1 MTFCANA
8 VSLARFMNFSADIGT
23 VKGVGKVRAEY
34 FRALGVATV
43 GALLRFYPRAYED
56 WSNILPIERCPI
68 GENVCIKGTLLYP
81 LKNERVRGGMLI
93 AKGSVTDGD
102 NIVAVT
108 FFNNKYIT
116 SMLKSGEEYLFYG
129 KITLG
134 KYSAREMVSPMFISV
149 KQSKAILPIYPQNQK
164 ITSRQ
169 IRSAVEAVLA
179 DKTEIPEIL
188 PPYIL
193 KKYSL
198 VSLDTAIRQIHF
210 PKSSQD
216 LQDARNRLIFDE
228 LFILQLS
235 LLRLKD
241 ANSIV
246 KTENKIKIDYTEEF
260 FGLLPFKPTDA
271 QIKAV
276 NAAISDMKSG
286 KQMNRLLQ
294 GDVGSGKT
302 AVAAA
307 LVYTCAKN
315 GMQSALMAP
324 TEVLAVQHFETFSK
338 LFQSSGI
345 NCRLLTGSTKQA
357 EKNQIKESLKNGE
370 IDLIIGTHAL
380 IQDDVEFAKLG
391 LVITDEQHRFG
402 VKQRTGLCSKG
413 ENPHVY
419 VMSATPI
426 PRTLALIMFGD
437 LDVSVLDELPPGRQ
451 KTVTYA
457 ISSKKR
463 GGMFD
468 YIKAHLDKGF
478 QGYIVCPLVEESDA
492 VSGVQNVEEYYEKA
506 KNTVFKDYSVGLLHG
521 KMMPKK
527 KDEIMTD
534 FKNGKI
540 QLLISTVVIEVGVDV
555 PNAVIMAIENAER
568 FGLSQLHQ
576 LRGRVGRGT
585 QMSTC
590 ILVTDSQG
598 EDTVRRMNIMCSTTD
613 GFKIADEDLRLR
625 GPGDFFG
632 TRQHGLPKLH
642 IADLMTDS
650 KILTETQELASEIVA
665 NDPDFRKTEHIKIGR
680 QVIKKINS
688 LQTPATANTI

>member
-1 MTFCANA
+1 
-8 VSLARFMNFSADIGT
+8 MNFLADIET
-23 VKGVGKVRAEY
+23 VKGVGKVRADG
-34 FRALGVATV
+34 FRSLGISTV
-43 GALLRFYPRAYED
+43 GELLRFYPRAYED

-68 GENVCIKGTLLYP
+68 GENVCIKGTVLYP
-81 LKNERVRGGMLI
+81 LKNDRVRGGMTI

-102 NIVAVT
+102 SIVSVT

-134 KYSAREMVSPMFISV
+134 KYSAREMISPMFISAR
-149 KQSKAILPIYPQNQK
+149 QSKAILPIYPQNAK

-169 IRSAVEAVLA
+169 IRSATETALK
-179 DKTEIPEIL
+179 DKTEISEIL
-188 PPYIL
+188 PQYIL
-193 KKYSL
+193 EKYSL
-198 VSLDTAIRQIHF
+198 VPLDTAIRQIHF
-210 PKSSQD
+210 PESAEM
-216 LQDARNRLIFDE
+216 LQNARNRLIFDE
-228 LFILQLS
+228 LFLLQLS
-235 LLRLKD
+235 LMRLKS

-246 KTENKIKIDYTEEF
+246 ETDNKIKFDYTDDF
-260 FGLLPFKPTDA
+260 LKLLPFELTNA
-271 QIKAV
+271 QKRAVKAAV
-276 NAAISDMKSG
+276 SDMKSG

-307 LVYTCAKN
+307 LVFNCAEN

-324 TEVLAVQHFETFSK
+324 TEVLAVQHFETFTK
-338 LFQSSGI
+338 LFGESGI
-345 NCRLLTGSTKQA
+345 KCGLLTGSTKAA
-357 EKNQIKESLKNGE
+357 EKKQIKEMLKNGG

-380 IQDDVEFAKLG
+380 IQDDVEFSNLG

-413 ENPHVY
+413 RNPHVY

-426 PRTLALIMFGD
+426 PRTLALIVFGD

-457 ISSKKR
+457 IPSKKR
-463 GGMFD
+463 TGMFD
-468 YIKAHLDKGF
+468 YIKSYLDKGF
-478 QGYIVCPLVEESDA
+478 QGYIVCPLVEESEA
-492 VSGVQNVEEYYEKA
+492 VTGVQNVEEYYEKV
-506 KNTVFKDYSVGLLHG
+506 KNTAFKGYSVGLLHG
-521 KMMPKK
+521 KMTPKK
-527 KDEIMTD
+527 KDEIMSD
-534 FKNGKI
+534 FKSGKI
-540 QLLISTVVIEVGVDV
+540 QLLISTSVIEVGVDV

-585 QMSTC
+585 QLSTC
-590 ILVTDSQG
+590 ILVTDSAG
-598 EDTVRRMNIMCSTTD
+598 EDTVKRMNVMCSTTD

-632 TRQHGLPKLH
+632 TRQHGLPKLR

-650 KILTETQELASEIVA
+650 KILTQTQELACEIMRS
-665 NDPDFRKTEHIKIGR
+665 DPQFMKTEHKKIGR
-680 QVIKKINS
+680 QVNKKINS
-688 LQTPATANTI
+688 LKTPAAANTI